1 MVDQF
6 PSNSDFLNIG
16 FTILITGVILL
27 LEIFRRRKESNNFKI
42 IIYENVNNISEV
54 IDAITTKGTGIT
66 SGDDTKPDLIIT
78 YLGIRHDVLKTTR
91 DNMNLNLS
99 LLNSKNNEYRKNIEE
114 ISKYVDWIL
123 LDYFDV
129 LNNNMFREQRDAH
142 IELLGKKDD
151 FKNNFCVVKS
161 HTPNI
166 K

>member
-1 MVDQF
+1 
-6 PSNSDFLNIG
+6 
-16 FTILITGVILL
+16 
-27 LEIFRRRKESNNFKI
+27 
-42 IIYENVNNISEV
+42 
-54 IDAITTKGTGIT
+54 
-66 SGDDTKPDLIIT
+66 
-78 YLGIRHDVLKTTR
+78 
-91 DNMNLNLS
+91 MNLNLS